1 MRDYDG
7 RKSPIEAREKRSTE
21 HTLETHEN
29 ITLGK
34 LVKERETHEAP
45 KF

>member
-7 RKSPIEAREKRSTE
+7 KKSPIEARERWSTA

-29 ITLGK
+29 VTLGK
-34 LVKERETHEAP
+34 QVKKRQTHEAP

>member
-7 RKSPIEAREKRSTE
+7 RKSPIKARERQSTE

-29 ITLGK
+29 STLGQ
-34 LVKERETHEAP
+34 LVKKRQTHEAP